1 MRPTPYVASLR
12 IYEPLSAFEPA
23 DRLRWQSIEVN
34 DASYISEEELA
45 LRRLVVPEPPAGR
58 PDGVHILEI
67 DGERFV
73 SPWAT
78 ATRCWAALDNFKESL
93 PSTVIP
99 FFVSPAIED
108 VITAGVDLLEDK
120 VPHILNETWVIPPR
134 WFLLFQPSERHRG
147 EDSNGVFTTART
159 TIALAKSRA
168 QVAHET
174 VVGAF
179 GEGPVEQDLENLLAW
194 LEMFHPNSYVEL
206 DYGGLATYLEKSLRD
221 NGEDGLSADTSIED
235 VLHSLSGLAASDRM
249 IAGQGYERLMSR
261 WSHVRALESAN

>member
-23 DRLRWQSIEVN
+23 DRLRWQNIDVN
-34 DASYISEEELA
+34 SASYISEEELA
-45 LRRLVVPEPPAGR
+45 LRRLVFPEPPVGR

-99 FFVSPAIED
+99 FFVTPAIED

-147 EDSNGVFTTART
+147 EDGNGVFTTART

-168 QVAHET
+168 QAAHET

-179 GEGPVEQDLENLLAW
+179 GEGPVEQDLDNLLAW
-194 LEMFHPNSYVEL
+194 LEMFHSNSYVEL
-206 DYGGLATYLEKSLRD
+206 DYGGLATYLDKSLRE

-261 WSHVRALESAN
+261 WSHVQALESAN

>member
-23 DRLRWQSIEVN
+23 DRLRWQSIELN
-34 DASYISEEELA
+34 AASFILEEELA
-45 LRRLVVPEPPAGR
+45 LRRLVFPEPPSGR
-58 PDGVHILEI
+58 PDGVHILEV
-67 DGERFV
+67 DGERYV

-78 ATRCWAALDNFKESL
+78 ATRCWAALDNFKDSL
-93 PSTVIP
+93 PSTVVP

-120 VPHILNETWVIPPR
+120 VPHILTETWVIPPR
-134 WFLLFQPSERHRG
+134 WFLLFEPQERKRG
-147 EDSNGVFTTART
+147 EDANGLYTVART
-159 TIALAKSRA
+159 TVALAKERA
-168 QVAHET
+168 QSAHET
-174 VVGAF
+174 VVSAF

-194 LEMFHPNSYVEL
+194 LEMFHPKSYVEL
-206 DYGGLATYLEKSLRD
+206 DYGGLAMYLDKSLRD

-235 VLHSLSGLAASDRM
+235 VLHSLTGLASANGM

-261 WSHVRALESAN
+261 WRQVQARESAN

>member
-1 MRPTPYVASLR
+1 VRPTPYVASLR

-23 DRLRWQSIEVN
+23 DRLRWQSVKV
-34 DASYISEEELA
+34 DDPSYIFEEELA
-45 LRRLVVPEPPAGR
+45 LRRLVFPEPPVGR

-78 ATRCWAALDNFKESL
+78 ATRCWMALDKFKETL

-99 FFVSPAIED
+99 FFVTSAIED
-108 VITAGVDLLEDK
+108 VITARVDLLDDK

-134 WFLLFQPSERHRG
+134 WFLLFQPNERHRG

-168 QVAHET
+168 QSAHEI
-174 VVGAF
+174 VVSAF
-179 GEGPVEQDLENLLAW
+179 GEGPVEQQLEELVAW

-235 VLHSLSGLAASDRM
+235 VLHSLEGLAASDGL

-261 WSHVRALESAN
+261 WRYVQAMESAN